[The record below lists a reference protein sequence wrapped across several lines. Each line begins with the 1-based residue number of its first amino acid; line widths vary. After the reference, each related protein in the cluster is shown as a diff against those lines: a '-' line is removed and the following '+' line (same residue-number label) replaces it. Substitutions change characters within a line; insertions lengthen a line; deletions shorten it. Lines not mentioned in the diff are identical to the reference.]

1 MGDKRENCEG
11 EEKMRATER
20 KVRVWYVYVLKKKE
34 KGNPY
39 ILLSVFVIC
48 NNIID
53 GLKSVIG
60 SISCAIIVIGGN
72 NPSLM

>member
-1 MGDKRENCEG
+1 MGDERENCEG

-53 GLKSVIG
+53 GSLVKSHVQ
-60 SISCAIIVIGGN
+60 S
-72 NPSLM
+72 SLLAETIRH